1 MEEFLKSNGV
11 QYEHHNVLEDQQA
24 LEHLRSRGIK
34 SLPVTIIDDDEVI
47 IGYFPK
53 KLVPALKLQNVP
65 IDLSGKTDWLAGKY
79 VKILGGAVRATAQ
92 FTQEQL
98 DAQVPWR
105 PWSLRKTVLHILS
118 FPEVA
123 YLSHKVGSMSSDDM
137 RASDERLKDVYT
149 AAQMA
154 EYGEK
159 VSRDIVSFLNSGNQ
173 DAFDLEVPAHYGGE
187 VTVLELLNII
197 LSHSTHHLKQVYHY
211 MQTNLGI
218 TPEVP
223 ASDADFEGIQT
234 PEALF

>member
-11 QYEHHNVLEDQQA
+11 QYEHHNVLEDKQA
-24 LEHLRSRGIK
+24 LEDLRSRGIK

-53 KLVPALKLQNVP
+53 KLIPALKLNVQ

-79 VKILGGAVRATAQ
+79 GKILGAAVRTTAQ

-98 DAQVPWR
+98 DAEVPWR
-105 PWSLRKTVLHILS
+105 PWTLRRTILHIMS

-123 YLSHKVGSMSSDDM
+123 YLSHEVGSMSQEDM

-149 AAQMA
+149 AVEMA

-159 VSRDIVSFLNSGNQ
+159 VRRDIVVFLNSGNSE
-173 DAFDLEVPAHYGGE
+173 AFDREVPGHYGGE

-211 MQTNLGI
+211 MQNNLGV
-218 TPEVP
+218 TPEAP

>member
-1 MEEFLKSNGV
+1 MKSNGV
-11 QYEHHNVLEDQQA
+11 QYEHHNVLEDKQA
-24 LEHLRSRGIK
+24 LEDLRSRGIK
-34 SLPVTIIDDDEVI
+34 ALPVTIIDDTEII

-53 KLVPALKLQNVP
+53 KLIPALKLNVK
-65 IDLSGKTDWLAGKY
+65 IDLSSKTEWLAGKY
-79 VKILGGAVRATAQ
+79 EKILSAAVRTTAQ

-98 DAQVPWR
+98 DTDVPWR
-105 PWSLRKTVLHILS
+105 PWTLRRTIMHIMS

-123 YLSHKVGSMSSDDM
+123 YLSHEVGSMSQEDM

-154 EYGEK
+154 GYGEK
-159 VSRDIVSFLNSGNQ
+159 VRGDIIEFLNSGNSE
-173 DAFDLEVPAHYGGE
+173 AFDREVPAHYGGE

-218 TPEVP
+218 TPEAP
-223 ASDADFEGIQT
+223 ASEADFDGIQT

>member
-1 MEEFLKSNGV
+1 MESNGV

-34 SLPVTIIDDDEVI
+34 TLPVTIIEDDEVI

-53 KLVPALKLQNVP
+53 KLIPALKLNVQV
-65 IDLSGKTDWLAGKY
+65 DLSGKTDWLAGKY
-79 VKILGGAVRATAQ
+79 EKILGASVRSTAQ

-98 DAQVPWR
+98 DTQVPWR
-105 PWSLRKTVLHILS
+105 PWSLRDTVLHIMS

-123 YLSHKVGSMSSDDM
+123 YLSHKVGSMSTDDM

-149 AAQMA
+149 AGQMA

-159 VSRDIVSFLNSGNQ
+159 VRRDIVAFLNSGNQ
-173 DAFDLEVPAHYGGE
+173 DAFDREVPAHYGGE

-211 MQTNLGI
+211 MQTDLGL
-218 TPEVP
+218 TLQEP
-223 ASDADFEGIQT
+223 ATEEDMEGIQT
-234 PEALF
+234 PEALI